1 MFKMVPL
8 IIVVCCFCNNSMA
21 QNEAGKKLAAQMA
34 KKMKDSLNLTNQ
46 QENAILQINLQ
57 LNTKKYLVRQ
67 QYAASDSLRRFLQK
81 TENSRDSLYK
91 KVLPAQSYNLYLIKK
106 KNMLNINWRLL

>member
-8 IIVVCCFCNNSMA
+8 IIVLCCFSNYSMA
-21 QNEAGKKLAAQMA
+21 QNEAGKILAAQMA

-57 LNTKKYLVRQ
+57 LNTQKYLVRQ
-67 QYAASDSLRRFLQK
+67 QYAVPDSIRRYLQK
-81 TENSRDSLYK
+81 AENRRDSLYK
-91 KVLPAQSYNLYLIKK
+91 SVLPIQSYNLYLSKK
-106 KNMLNINWRLL
+106 KNMLNIN